1 MIRED
6 AKGEPYV
13 FVLKKPEEN
22 QGYTTEKRK
31 IILGKNKKEMIEI
44 TKGLTS
50 DELVVDEGVSLVVEN
65 QKVKR
70 IIE

>member
-1 MIRED
+1 M
-6 AKGEPYV
+6 

>member
-1 MIRED
+1 
-6 AKGEPYV
+6 
-13 FVLKKPEEN
+13 
-22 QGYTTEKRK
+22 
-31 IILGKNKKEMIEI
+31 MIEI